1 MRLRTARLILWGLVA
16 GASLLFVFVNL
27 GWMKLP
33 EAVRLTRSGI
43 TDDALPVGG
52 EFSLVDAKGQ
62 RRSWGEFRGR
72 PVALFFGFTHCP
84 DICPTTLSDLSGML
98 GELKDKGD
106 AVQVVFVTGDP
117 KRDTPEVLRDYLQS
131 FDPRIVG
138 LTGNEREIHQA
149 FKAFRAFRAIVP
161 LETGDYTVN
170 HSASVFL
177 YDQAGR
183 FAGTLDPEEPV
194 KVRMDKMI
202 RLVDRKA
209 G

>member
-1 MRLRTARLILWGLVA
+1 MRLHFARLVLWGLVA
-16 GASLLFVFVNL
+16 EAALVFALMNL
-27 GWMKLP
+27 GWMP
-33 EAVRLTRSGI
+33 PPQAVPPSRSGI
-43 TDDALPVGG
+43 TNDALPVGG
-52 EFSLVDAKGQ
+52 EFSLVDPNGQ
-62 RRSWGEFRGR
+62 QRTWGEFRGR
-72 PVALFFGFTHCP
+72 PVAMFFGFTHCP
-84 DICPTTLSDLSGML
+84 DICPTTLSDLSGVL
-98 GELKDKGD
+98 ADLKDRGD
-106 AVQVVFVTGDP
+106 AVQVIFVTGDP

-138 LTGNEREIHQA
+138 LTGSESEINQA
-149 FKAFRAFRAIVP
+149 FKVFRAFRAIVP
-161 LETGDYTVN
+161 LEKGDYTVN

-194 KVRMDKMI
+194 KIRLDKMI